1 VPSGHL
7 AVAGFSDGTL
17 RLFDLTGTFAK
28 DKNDPSTTPSK
39 DDFDDD
45 ASSSEEEM
53 EITSFGKGKRGNNEE
68 VCSRVNQRFGVVAC
82 Q

>member
-28 DKNDPSTTPSK
+28 DKNDPSTAPSK
-39 DDFDDD
+39 DEFDDD

-53 EITSFGKGKRGNNEE
+53 EMTSFGKGKRGNNEE